1 MALLATITSEDFFQ
15 AVNEIPKRF
24 SNKSSK
30 FFGVGADAGDCFGVE
45 EIEGLGVAL
54 GDDEGDGMGV
64 KLGSGVGE
72 ALIAGLGEGV
82 GVDFGVALATT
93 PLFHTN
99 FLPDL
104 TQVKVLPLDT
114 SLVPTLGQELPA
126 LGLAASATVNV
137 ERISAVTKP
146 IRKVLLDNITQG

>member
-1 MALLATITSEDFFQ
+1 MNVVAEGEALIVGEE
-15 AVNEIPKRF
+15 V
-24 SNKSSK
+24 
-30 FFGVGADAGDCFGVE
+30 GV
-45 EIEGLGVAL
+45 
-54 GDDEGDGMGV
+54 
-64 KLGSGVGE
+64 GSGVGE

-82 GVDFGVALATT
+82 GVGLGFGVATTT

-104 TQVKVLPLDT
+104 TQVKVLPLNT

-137 ERISAVTKP
+137 ERISAVIKP
-146 IRKVLLDNITQG
+146 IRTVLPDNITQG